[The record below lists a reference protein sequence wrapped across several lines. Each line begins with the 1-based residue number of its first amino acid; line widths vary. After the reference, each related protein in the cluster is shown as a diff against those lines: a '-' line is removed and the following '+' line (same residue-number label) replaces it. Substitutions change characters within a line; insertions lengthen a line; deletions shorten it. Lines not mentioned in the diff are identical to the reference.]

1 MIKIATVEEMKAIE
15 AAADKAGVSY
25 AQMMDAA
32 GRAVADRG
40 KQIIEDYPDPRVV
53 VLVGPGNNGGDGL
66 VAGRLIA
73 QETRA
78 TVTYFLSQPRDESDE
93 NFAKVRALNPLIAD
107 GPTDAEQGY
116 RVLRTMISNADL
128 IVDALLGTG
137 TRLPIKGDLQKVMQ
151 QIHKALADRKADRP
165 HSGFTSPARPE
176 LSGSGRE
183 EPIIL
188 AVDMP
193 TGLNADTGEIDKHT
207 LYADETVT
215 LEAAKPGH
223 VTFVGAD
230 AVGML
235 HVAPLGLPEK
245 LKPRDSI
252 NRILVDASTVRAL
265 LPERPANANKGT
277 FGKAMIVAGSL
288 NYIGA
293 PALAAQA
300 AYRVGA
306 GLVTV
311 AAPQPV
317 IPMIGVHIIEATW
330 VLLPHDMGVI
340 NPPAASVV
348 RKEMAG
354 YTAMLIGPG
363 LGQEDVTKEF
373 LGALLV
379 EKSRATKAARH
390 IGFLPAIAE
399 MDRPD
404 KDEQSLP
411 PLVIDADGLNLLAK
425 MDEWWTRLPARTVLT
440 PHPGEMARLA
450 GMEDEDDRRAV
461 DLIQADRLN
470 IAAQSAAKWNCILV
484 LKGAHTVIA
493 DPDGRVAVMPFANA
507 ALARAGTG
515 DVLAG
520 TIVSYLAQR
529 LDPFDAAVVGAYVH
543 GYAGEL
549 AASYVGTKA
558 SVLASDVIAMLADSI
573 SAIEMA
579 E

>member
-1 MIKIATVEEMKAIE
+1 MIKIATVEEMQAIE
-15 AAADKAGVSY
+15 TAADKAGVSY
-25 AQMMDAA
+25 AQMMETA
-32 GRAVADRG
+32 GRAIADRA
-40 KQIIEDYPDPRVV
+40 KQIIEEFPDPRVV

-73 QETRA
+73 EETRA
-78 TVTYFLSQPRDESDE
+78 TVTYFLVQPREESDE
-93 NFAKVRALNPLIAD
+93 NFAKVRALNALVAD

-128 IVDALLGTG
+128 IIDALLGTG
-137 TRLPIKGDLQKVMQ
+137 TRLPIKGDLQKIMQ
-151 QIHKALADRKADRP
+151 QIHKALSDRKADRP
-165 HSGFTSPARPE
+165 RPGFISPTRPTSE
-176 LSGSGRE
+176 GRE
-183 EPIIL
+183 GPIIL
-188 AVDMP
+188 AVDLP
-193 TGLNADTGEIDKHT
+193 TGLNADTGEVDKLT

-230 AVGML
+230 AVGVL

-252 NRILVDASTVRAL
+252 NRILVDAPTVRAL
-265 LPERPANANKGT
+265 LPERPASANKGT

-288 NYIGA
+288 NYSGA
-293 PALAAQA
+293 PALAGQA

-317 IPMIGVHIIEATW
+317 IPMIGAHLIEATW

-340 NPPAASVV
+340 NVPAASVI
-348 RKEMAG
+348 RREMAG

-363 LGQEDVTKEF
+363 LGQEDDTKEF
-373 LGALLV
+373 IQALLV
-379 EKSRATKAARH
+379 EKSKTAKASRH
-390 IGFLPAIAE
+390 IGFLPAVAE

-404 KDEQSLP
+404 KDEQPLP
-411 PLVIDADGLNLLAK
+411 PLVVDADGLNLLAK

-450 GMEDEDDRRAV
+450 KIEDEDGRRAV
-461 DLIQADRLN
+461 DVIQADRLN
-470 IAAQSAAKWNCILV
+470 IAAQSAAKWNCVLV

-520 TIVSYLAQR
+520 AIVGYLAQG
-529 LDPFDAAVVGAYVH
+529 LDPFDAAITAAYLH
-543 GYAGEL
+543 GYAGDV
-549 AASYVGTKA
+549 AASFVGNKA
-558 SVLASDVIAMLADSI
+558 SVLAGDVVSALAD
-573 SAIEMA
+573 AINAVEMA

>member
-32 GRAVADRG
+32 GRAVADRA

-93 NFAKVRALNPLIAD
+93 NYAKVRALNALIAD

-215 LEAAKPGH
+215 LETAKIGH

-230 AVGML
+230 AVGVL
-235 HVAPLGLPEK
+235 HVASLGLPEK

-252 NRILVDASTVRAL
+252 NRILVDAPSVRPL
-265 LPERPANANKGT
+265 LPQRPASANKGT
-277 FGKAMIVAGSL
+277 FGKAMIVGGSV

-293 PALAAQA
+293 PALSAQA

-311 AAPQPV
+311 AAPQMV
-317 IPMIGVHIIEATW
+317 IPMIAAHLIEATW

-340 NPPAASVV
+340 NEAAAAVI

-354 YTAMLIGPG
+354 YTALLIGPG

-373 LGALLV
+373 MEAFLV
-379 EKSRATKAARH
+379 EKNKAAKVARH
-390 IGFLPAIAE
+390 IGFLTAVAE
-399 MDRPD
+399 MDEHD
-404 KDEQSLP
+404 TDEGTLP
-411 PLVIDADGLNLLAK
+411 PLVVDADGLNLLAK

-440 PHPGEMARLA
+440 PHPGEMARLTST
-450 GMEDEDDRRAV
+450 EDDGDRRAV
-461 DLIQADRLN
+461 DIVQADRLN
-470 IAAQSAAKWNCILV
+470 IASESAAKWNCVVV

-493 DPDGRVAVMPFANA
+493 DPDGRVAVIPFANA

-520 TIVSYLAQR
+520 AIVGYLAQG
-529 LDPFDAAVVGAYVH
+529 LDPFDAAVAAAYIH
-543 GYAGEL
+543 GYAGEM
-549 AASYVGTKA
+549 AASFIGNKA
-558 SVLASDVIAMLADSI
+558 SVLASDVV
-573 SAIEMA
+573 SA
-579 E
+579 